1 MKIYITCEDGA
12 GQLIGM
18 CSFPLDEIE
27 EEIYKKSSLPDA
39 LDYFKSIYI
48 DSFSKL
54 CRDMTQLESVT
65 AKTFFTD

>member
-18 CSFPLDEIE
+18 CSFLLDEIE
-27 EEIYKKSSLPDA
+27 EEIYKKSSLPDV

-48 DSFSKL
+48 NPFSKL
-54 CRDMTQLESVT
+54 CRDMTKLESVT

>member
-18 CSFPLDEIE
+18 CSFPLDDIE
-27 EEIYKKSSLPDA
+27 DGIYKDSPLPDA

-48 DSFSKL
+48 NPFSKL
-54 CRDMTQLESVT
+54 CRDMTKLQSVI
-65 AKTFFTD
+65 AKTHFIN